1 MEFSVKHG
9 NLETLKTGCLVVAV
23 NEGKALVGPAAD
35 LDKACAGQISAAIKQ
50 GDISG
55 KAGQTLML
63 FGLPGITAQ
72 RVLLIGAGK
81 DDERGDRGFRKLVHK
96 AISTLKSGG
105 ATGLEARGDG
115 CCGFSSAL
123 CGVGPACR
131 GSS

>member
-9 NLETLKTGCLVVAV
+9 NLETLKIGCLVVAV

-105 ATGLEARGDG
+105 ATDALLCLLYTSPSPRDRQKSRMP
-115 CCGFSSAL
+115 SSA
-123 CGVGPACR
+123 
-131 GSS
+131 